1 MRMNP
6 TIPSGNPASIGLGDA
21 DSRALGRFLR
31 NAYDVQHALMGGV
44 VIGELRQ
51 TLQTIRNPAKGLRE
65 LVDKWRGTAIRLR
78 RRRNFLPIGQHK
90 ASVLENLADAWLEVQ
105 YGWRPLMSD
114 IRGGAEALNRYYAA
128 QGLSTRRITGTGKAE
143 ANVGSE
149 LVEEHT
155 HNNVIFY
162 NHVERTAS
170 HSIVIYRGAMRVQVK
185 DPKTMDP
192 ALLGFDLA
200 SWAPTAWEL
209 IPYSFLIDYFSNIG
223 DIILGWSSLGTKF
236 SWVNKT
242 TVRYYEKVSMTQPH
256 PQWQKA
262 GTDWDSGAIEILSY
276 APAKVVI
283 QKRSVSRNK
292 YEGLLIPDLDF
303 EIPGLGSL
311 KWLNIAALIAA
322 RKGDRSWSFD

>member
-1 MRMNP
+1 
-6 TIPSGNPASIGLGDA
+6 
-21 DSRALGRFLR
+21 
-31 NAYDVQHALMGGV
+31 
-44 VIGELRQ
+44 
-51 TLQTIRNPAKGLRE
+51 
-65 LVDKWRGTAIRLR
+65 
-78 RRRNFLPIGQHK
+78 
-90 ASVLENLADAWLEVQ
+90 
-105 YGWRPLMSD
+105 
-114 IRGGAEALNRYYAA
+114 
-128 QGLSTRRITGTGKAE
+128 
-143 ANVGSE
+143 
-149 LVEEHT
+149 
-155 HNNVIFY
+155 
-162 NHVERTAS
+162 
-170 HSIVIYRGAMRVQVK
+170 MRVQVK

-242 TVRYYEKVSMTQPH
+242 TVRYYEKISMTQPH